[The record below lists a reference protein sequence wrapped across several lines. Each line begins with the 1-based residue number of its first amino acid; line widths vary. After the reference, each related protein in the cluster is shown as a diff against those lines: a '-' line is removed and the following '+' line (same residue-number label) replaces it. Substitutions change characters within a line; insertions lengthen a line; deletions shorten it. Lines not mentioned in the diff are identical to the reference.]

1 MTIEI
6 STGLN
11 EARLV
16 ATRDY
21 INLGG
26 GNPFFAI
33 YGNTRPVSLT
43 VAPGAA
49 PLVIIQLTKPPG
61 VVDEGM
67 LTLTQLQPGQ
77 VQNNGVATWA
87 RLFNGDDQPVLD
99 CDCSDAA
106 GTAELK
112 LNNVALFQGAEVSLV
127 SAVLG

>member
-11 EARLV
+11 ETRLQ

-21 INLGG
+21 INLGA
-26 GNPFFAI
+26 GNAFFAV
-33 YGNTRPVSLT
+33 YGNTRPLSINDI
-43 VAPGAA
+43 PGAA

-61 VVDEGM
+61 VVDQGV
-67 LTLTQLQPGQ
+67 LTLTQLAPGQ
-77 VQNNGVATWA
+77 VTTNGVATWA

-106 GTAELK
+106 GSGELK
-112 LNNVALFQGAEVSLV
+112 LNNVALFEGAEVSLV